1 MYDLL
6 LSFILPTYNSAEYLA
21 DTMDSLVASIGDY
34 NHLVEII
41 CVDDG
46 SWDNTV
52 TILEGYKSIYDN
64 LIIIRN
70 EHGGVSQARNTALD
84 IVSGKYIS
92 FVDSDD
98 LYEKDFLNTFISLDK
113 NFDFLFTDVG
123 GLKDEISFQEINEKE
138 KLKIFKNNFNLGEYT
153 IHPGIAG
160 KFFRTSLIND
170 IQLRFNTQ
178 LSFAEDILFN
188 FTLLTASRH
197 VILSPVNFYH
207 VNGTHSLMYY
217 NEKNLKGQIVFVD
230 RIRQI
235 LKGYSESSEIVL
247 IENFIILKAMTVYID
262 RYFGPLW
269 LNGTYSLN
277 EASKLMKS
285 TIEDNDFSKAFN
297 SNRLDYS
304 IGNRYVVFRK
314 LLRFRQYKLC
324 LLYNRIMDKIKGYER
339 FRKQ

>member
-1 MYDLL
+1 M
-6 LSFILPTYNSAEYLA
+6 
-21 DTMDSLVASIGDY
+21 
-34 NHLVEII
+34 
-41 CVDDG
+41 
-46 SWDNTV
+46 
-52 TILEGYKSIYDN
+52 
-64 LIIIRN
+64 IIIRN

-84 IVSGKYIS
+84 IASGKYIS

-123 GLKDEISFQEINEKE
+123 GLKDEISFQEITEKD

-188 FTLLTASRH
+188 FTLLTASKH
-197 VILSPVNFYH
+197 VILSSVNFYH

-217 NEKNLKGQIVFVD
+217 NEKNLNGQIVFVD

-235 LKGYSESSEIVL
+235 LKGYSESSETVL

-269 LNGTYSLN
+269 
-277 EASKLMKS
+277 
-285 TIEDNDFSKAFN
+285 FSKAFN

-339 FRKQ
+339 FRKH

>member
-1 MYDLL
+1 MSDLL
-6 LSFILPTYNSAEYLA
+6 LSFIMPTYNSAEYLA

-138 KLKIFKNNFNLGEYT
+138 KL
-153 IHPGIAG
+153 
-160 KFFRTSLIND
+160 
-170 IQLRFNTQ
+170 
-178 LSFAEDILFN
+178 
-188 FTLLTASRH
+188 
-197 VILSPVNFYH
+197 
-207 VNGTHSLMYY
+207 
-217 NEKNLKGQIVFVD
+217 
-230 RIRQI
+230 
-235 LKGYSESSEIVL
+235 
-247 IENFIILKAMTVYID
+247 
-262 RYFGPLW
+262 
-269 LNGTYSLN
+269 
-277 EASKLMKS
+277 
-285 TIEDNDFSKAFN
+285 
-297 SNRLDYS
+297 
-304 IGNRYVVFRK
+304 
-314 LLRFRQYKLC
+314 
-324 LLYNRIMDKIKGYER
+324 
-339 FRKQ
+339 